1 VLEELDRFLTM
12 ASEKEAAL
20 AAVPNDNPT
29 MWVSCTTLSFR
40 RRARTDPS
48 QA

>member
-1 VLEELDRFLTM
+1 LRALYLRNSGGDHHQQVLEELDRFLTM

-29 MWVSCTTLSFR
+29 M
-40 RRARTDPS
+40 
-48 QA
+48 

>member
-1 VLEELDRFLTM
+1 VLEELDHSLTM

-29 MWVSCTTLSFR
+29 M
-40 RRARTDPS
+40 
-48 QA
+48 